1 MSKDPSD
8 SNLAGLQ
15 KSFETGPNGA
25 GGLTLSRHRRR
36 GSDAETFENLAGGA
50 MTPASSIANLA
61 LFAEAAELAEK
72 RKGDVSDPEPSLAPV
87 LELPSVPAKN
97 ALGEINA
104 MAVGHTAFSSMEE
117 FGARVA
123 AGVVEA
129 LSSPGGPT

>member
-1 MSKDPSD
+1 MPSTPAVLVERTPFSSLSLPALRD
-8 SNLAGLQ
+8 AAGLGDAPWPPVWTAD
-15 KSFETGPNGA
+15 FIARDGA
-25 GGLTLSRHRRR
+25 
-36 GSDAETFENLAGGA
+36 
-50 MTPASSIANLA
+50 TPASG
-61 LFAEAAELAEK
+61 F
-72 RKGDVSDPEPSLAPV
+72 GGW
-87 LELPSVPAKN
+87 